1 MRTAPIAWCINNIS
15 VNVGSSDHG
24 EHGVLYRNRVSGSAF
39 EYKYTQHQ
47 P

>member
-1 MRTAPIAWCINNIS
+1 MRTTPIDRCIHIIS

-24 EHGVLYRNRVSGSAF
+24 AHGAPYRNRLSGSAF
-39 EYKYTQHQ
+39 EYKCTQHQ